1 MEKKPILA
9 YLALTV
15 VCIVWG
21 TTYFAMRIGV
31 ATFPPFLFS
40 GIRHTI
46 AGSLMLVLLKCSD
59 RLSTLTKSDIIRQT
73 IPGILMV
80 ALGNGIIGWSE
91 KYIPSGLAALIVSI
105 MPVYIVA
112 INYLSGA
119 DQKKPNIQII
129 TGLLLGSLGILMMFK
144 DNVKDL
150 ANPEYVL
157 GMLIAFGACLAWAT
171 GTIYAKHKPSK
182 ANIITNAA
190 VQLTMGGITLLIM
203 GAFFEDFNSLNTVS
217 AASIW
222 SLIYLIFFGSI
233 VAYSCFVYAI
243 KKLPLELS
251 SIYAYVNPFIALLLG
266 FLFLDEKIT
275 STTVLALISALG
287 GIYWINKGYQKQKI
301 LAKG

>member
-31 ATFPPFLFS
+31 TTFPPFLFS
-40 GIRHTI
+40 GTRHAI
-46 AGSLMLVLLKCSD
+46 AGSLMLILLKCSG
-59 RLSTLTKSDIIRQT
+59 RLSTLTKSDHIRQT

-105 MPVYIVA
+105 MPVYIIA

-119 DQKKPNIQII
+119 DQKKPNTQII
-129 TGLLLGSLGILMMFK
+129 TGLLLGCLGILMMFK
-144 DNVKDL
+144 DNINDL

-157 GMLIAFGACLAWAT
+157 GMLVAFGACLAWAT
-171 GTIYAKHKPSK
+171 GTIYAKHKPPK

-190 VQLTMGGITLLIM
+190 VQLTMGGLTLLIM
-203 GAFFEDFNSLNTVS
+203 GVVFEDIKSLNAVS
-217 AASIW
+217 TASIW
-222 SLIYLIFFGSI
+222 SLIYLIIFGSI
-233 VAYSCFVYAI
+233 IAYSCFVYAI
-243 KKLPLELS
+243 EKLPLGLS
-251 SIYAYVNPFIALLLG
+251 SIYAYINPFIALLLG

-301 LAKG
+301 VAKG